1 MDGKFIDDEYN
12 QNRGLSKQDEI
23 INDIT
28 DLKIHLLTVPATI
41 TNDGITIECF
51 IYSSITIGSDSGVL
65 QVQGWKNL
73 CCCHVPI

>member
-1 MDGKFIDDEYN
+1 MDGKFIDDEFN

-41 TNDGITIECF
+41 MNDDITVECF
-51 IYSSITIGSDSGVL
+51 IYSLITIGSDSGVL
-65 QVQGWKNL
+65 KVQG
-73 CCCHVPI
+73 